1 MSAHGVAEIVQLPLE
16 RKRDARHIESMKA
29 IVLGFVV
36 AFCAVMGV
44 QAQPVK
50 VKLFTEKAM
59 VQSERSQLLAEKS
72 QLLGERMQFLPQEP
86 MMLLVR
92 VYNYSGETLVLGQRP
107 DWISFNVEPVASK
120 AIVRQTSDPDV
131 VGAFEL
137 ETGMMATKRVNLT
150 PHFELNQSGRYKVTA
165 VVNFGRAGEMTSEPL
180 MVDIVSG
187 TLVWEREFGVPS
199 TTGQAPEV
207 RKYQLL
213 QARQADAQQ
222 LYIKVTDAYGSKTF
236 GLNHLGQLVV
246 KPQSEQ
252 QTDRNNRLH
261 VLHQSGRSS
270 FTYSMV
276 DYDGRVLL
284 RQRYDYGE
292 TRPKL
297 TATDVLVTGGT
308 RTKSVWDI
316 DPLAEEQEKAQ
327 AQEQEKNKTTP

>member
-1 MSAHGVAEIVQLPLE
+1 MSLE
-16 RKRDARHIESMKA
+16 RKGDARHIESMKA
-29 IVLGFVV
+29 IVLGFLV
-36 AFCAVMGV
+36 AFGAVMGV

-59 VQSERSQLLAEKS
+59 MQSERSVLLAEKS

-86 MMLLVR
+86 LILLVR
-92 VYNYSGETLVLGQRP
+92 VYNYSGETLVLGQQP

-120 AIVRQTSDPDV
+120 SVVRQNSDPEV
-131 VGAFEL
+131 AGVFEL
-137 ETGMMATKRVNLT
+137 ETGMMATKRVNLV
-150 PHFELNQSGRYKVTA
+150 PHFELTQSGRYKVTA
-165 VVNFGRAGEMTSEPL
+165 VVNFGRAGELTSEPL

-187 TLVWEREFGVPS
+187 TLVWEREFGVPPA
-199 TTGQAPEV
+199 TGQVPEA

-213 QARQADAQQ
+213 QVRQADAQQ
-222 LYIKVTDAYGSKTF
+222 LYVKVTDVYNSRTF

-270 FTYSMV
+270 FTYSML
-276 DYDGRVLL
+276 DHDGRVLL
-284 RQRYDYGE
+284 RQRYDYDE

-297 TATDVLVTGGT
+297 SATEAGEVLVTGGVRT
-308 RTKSVWDI
+308 RSAWDI
-316 DPLAEEQEKAQ
+316 DPLAEES
-327 AQEQEKNKTTP
+327 EQKKPTP